1 MDAAYLADTLHF
13 RVHYWTLE
21 TKCVPPWVSDPN
33 WQFDG
38 SNLLPQVHDAAD
50 TSARSRNTSR
60 RRKRYQDN
68 RLGHQMLDEFGAEL
82 KEQFDKQGRIITPSV
97 AARASG
103 KKTDSSRGRGRG
115 RPSKRSAN
123 NPRSGNT
130 SGNTSAG
137 EDQPSKR
144 PRTQSTGRNA
154 GSNPG
159 KGKGQKKD
167 QKKFTSN
174 KRQEGKAYSDAADPT
189 GAHRKEAVV
198 THKSPLVPPTGAK
211 EQSYHDTR
219 QQRHKADRAK
229 QLALF
234 KEMLSP
240 STSTSE
246 KTETLKVFALT
257 PTQAKLDQRPLDL
270 PGHARE
276 HQPHTIE
283 TVDVQVN
290 PAAGALPPEGDGQ
303 VKPKKPKKPKKAKK
317 DKDPANKGPEEEIPM
332 DTGEQEPE
340 NLGQQT
346 KDVQKEPEQE
356 AIGAAAGGG
365 VVKQAPKQQKQ
376 KERKDPNAPP
386 SLYLGRFPM

>member
-1 MDAAYLADTLHF
+1 
-13 RVHYWTLE
+13 
-21 TKCVPPWVSDPN
+21 
-33 WQFDG
+33 
-38 SNLLPQVHDAAD
+38 
-50 TSARSRNTSR
+50 
-60 RRKRYQDN
+60 
-68 RLGHQMLDEFGAEL
+68 MLDEFGAEL
-82 KEQFDKQGRIITPSV
+82 KEQFDKEGRILTPSV

-103 KKTDSSRGRGRG
+103 KKTDPSRGRGRG

-144 PRTQSTGRNA
+144 QRTHSTGRNA
-154 GSNPG
+154 GPNPG

-167 QKKFTSN
+167 QTKFTSN
-174 KRQEGKAYSDAADPT
+174 KRQEGKPYSDAADPT
-189 GAHRKEAVV
+189 GAHRKSAVV
-198 THKSPLVPPTGAK
+198 THKSPVVPPTGAK

-219 QQRHKADRAK
+219 QQRLKADREK

-234 KEMLSP
+234 NEMYGPSP
-240 STSTSE
+240 STSTE

-257 PTQAKLDQRPLDL
+257 PTQAKVDQRPLDL

-283 TVDVQVN
+283 TIEVQVN
-290 PAAGALPPEGDGQ
+290 PIAGELPPEGDGQ

-317 DKDPANKGPEEEIPM
+317 DKDPADKDPQEEIPM

-340 NLGQQT
+340 NLGQKA

-365 VVKQAPKQQKQ
+365 VAKQAPKQQKQ

-386 SLYLGRFPM
+386 SLYLGHFPLLLGSDVNRDPDPAFVDKTGEDYRNFFSSGIRHV